1 MYICNAYKCVCVC
14 VNSAPPA
21 CCKNVLLLDPAF
33 SKKKLI
39 EDNNHTHL

>member
-1 MYICNAYKCVCVC
+1 MFISVHVC

-33 SKKKLI
+33 SKKKKKI
-39 EDNNHTHL
+39 N